1 MLVKLES
8 LRSTGPNKQTEL
20 AEELGLEGYAMSRLL
35 EVGTSPL
42 RCQATGGNRQTRQPN
57 TDLRD
62 RPEKRLTASLFLGAE
77 VVKEEYK

>member
-1 MLVKLES
+1 MPVKLES

-35 EVGTSPL
+35 EVGSSPL

-57 TDLRD
+57 TNLRD
-62 RPEKRLTASLFLGAE
+62 RPEKRLTASFFLGTE